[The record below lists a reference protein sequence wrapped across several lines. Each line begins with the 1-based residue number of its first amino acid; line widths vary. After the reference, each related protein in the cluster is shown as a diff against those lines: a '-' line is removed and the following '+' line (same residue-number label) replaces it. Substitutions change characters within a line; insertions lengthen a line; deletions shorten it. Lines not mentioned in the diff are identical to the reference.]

1 MKRFLGAVLV
11 LLTLVSVMAMPVAA
25 AEAAFTDVP
34 ENAWYRTA
42 VLWARSKQIVKGTS
56 ATTFSP
62 NRACTR
68 AQVVTF
74 LWRAKG
80 CPAPKTACAFGDVP
94 TDAWYARAVGWAVE
108 QGITNGTS
116 KTCFSPDRI
125 VTRAEMVTFL
135 WRASGKPASSYRPD
149 FRDVDA
155 DSFYHTAVCWGA
167 ENRIVM
173 GSGKQKFEPNQ
184 SCTRAEAV
192 TFLFRTFFSYPT
204 MTALKSNVQAQ
215 LAGKEGTWSVYLYQP
230 DTEILISLNP
240 KKIEAASLI
249 KLFVAGGYEQ
259 CVENGTASANDRN
272 LMDLMLSQSS
282 NYCCDYLI
290 DRIGLNAINQ
300 FAKNGGFA
308 DTVIR
313 RKMNSGSGTNY
324 TSCRDCC
331 TALQQIAEG
340 TYVNQTA
347 SARIL
352 NALLAQQRRDKIP
365 AGVPGGVSVANKT
378 GELRYA
384 QHDAAAVF
392 APCGTYYLCVMS
404 TDLTNIN
411 AAKALIVSISR
422 TVYEAIGPLPY

>member
-25 AEAAFTDVP
+25 ADAPFTDVP

-42 VLWARSKQIVKGTS
+42 VLWARSKQIAKGTS

-135 WRASGKPASSYRPD
+135 WRASGKPASSYRPG
-149 FRDVDA
+149 FRDVEA
-155 DSFYHTAVCWGA
+155 ESYYHTAVCWGA

-192 TFLFRTFFSYPT
+192 TFLFRALYSYPT
-204 MTALKSNVQAQ
+204 MTELKSTVQSQ

-259 CVENGTASANDRN
+259 CVENGPPVRTTA
-272 LMDLMLSQSS
+272 
-282 NYCCDYLI
+282 
-290 DRIGLNAINQ
+290 
-300 FAKNGGFA
+300 
-308 DTVIR
+308 T
-313 RKMNSGSGTNY
+313 
-324 TSCRDCC
+324 
-331 TALQQIAEG
+331 
-340 TYVNQTA
+340 
-347 SARIL
+347 
-352 NALLAQQRRDKIP
+352 
-365 AGVPGGVSVANKT
+365 
-378 GELRYA
+378 
-384 QHDAAAVF
+384 
-392 APCGTYYLCVMS
+392 
-404 TDLTNIN
+404 
-411 AAKALIVSISR
+411 
-422 TVYEAIGPLPY
+422 